1 MNPRLV
7 CFAAI
12 LGFSGVALGAFG
24 AHGLRGLVAP
34 EQLAV
39 WRTAVEYQMFHAL
52 ALLALA
58 AAPAIDGHATG
69 RLRCGSIACGSF
81 AGGSFVSG
89 SFVLGILL
97 FSGSL
102 YLLVL
107 SGMAW
112 LGAITP
118 LGGLCLLAGWG
129 SLAVHGWRAWR
140 GARP

>member
-12 LGFSGVALGAFG
+12 LGLSGVALGAFG

-58 AAPAIDGHATG
+58 TAPAIAG
-69 RLRCGSIACGSF
+69 RAAGRFAC
-81 AGGSFVSG
+81 G

-107 SGMAW
+107 SGMTW

-118 LGGLCLLAGWG
+118 LGGLCLMAGWG

-140 GARP
+140 GAQP